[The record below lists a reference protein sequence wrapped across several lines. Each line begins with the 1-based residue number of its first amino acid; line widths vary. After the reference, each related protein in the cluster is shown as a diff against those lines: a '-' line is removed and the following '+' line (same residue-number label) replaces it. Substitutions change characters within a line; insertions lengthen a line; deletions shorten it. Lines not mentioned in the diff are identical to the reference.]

1 MKLIASLRK
10 PEYVFRPA
18 RIWHR
23 IVGEFLDPP
32 PEFADV
38 LLPWGHLIRVR
49 PQEAIGACIW
59 RVGIY
64 DVCVSECLWRLMD
77 PGDIAVDVGA
87 NIGHMTSV
95 MAWCAGQHGKI
106 ISIEPHPELFEELCF
121 NVSRWKYLMNAPDIV
136 LHNLAVSD
144 RTGLALLHVPQA
156 FRANRGIAS
165 LLESS
170 AQESLSE
177 THSVNVTTLDALIPG
192 KEKIGVLKIDVEGC
206 ELAVLRGSVELL
218 SSKRA
223 RDIIFEDHGMPPTP
237 VMELLSEHGYFV
249 FHLGQRLRGP
259 EIIDIQQPYAQ
270 KLVHAPSFL
279 ATIDPQRALKRL
291 GKRGWRVLPGVNGSR
306 AVV

>member
-38 LLPWGHLIRVR
+38 MLPWGHLIRVR

-64 DVCVSECLWRLMD
+64 DICVSECLRRLMD
-77 PGDIAVDVGA
+77 PGDVALDVGA

-95 MAWCAGQHGKI
+95 MAWCAGPHGKI
-106 ISIEPHPELFEELCF
+106 ISIEPHPELFEELRF
-121 NVSRWKYLMNAPDIV
+121 NVSRWKNLLNTPEIV
-136 LHNLAVSD
+136 LHNLAISD
-144 RTGLALLHVPQA
+144 RTGLALLHVPQV
-156 FRANRGIAS
+156 FHTNRGIAS

-170 AQESLSE
+170 ARESSSE
-177 THSVNVTTLDALIPG
+177 KHSVNVTTLDALIPG
-192 KEKIGVLKIDVEGC
+192 IEKIGVLKIDVEGS
-206 ELAVLRGSVELL
+206 ELAVLQGGVELI
-218 SSKRA
+218 SSNRA
-223 RDIIFEDHGMPPTP
+223 RDIIFEDHGMPPTR
-237 VMELLSEHGYFV
+237 VMELLKEHGYSV

-259 EIIDIQQPYAQ
+259 EIIDIRQPYVQ

-291 GKRGWRVLPGVNGSR
+291 SKHGWRVLPGVNGSR
-306 AVV
+306 AAV